1 MSGGWAGSNR
11 RAELP
16 RDWYTHI
23 RPFVLARDEHR
34 CRNRIDGRVCG
45 RRANQVDHIGDR
57 DNHRPENLQALCED
71 CHAKKSSAQ
80 GNAARWAVRRQR
92 PKERHP
98 GLL

>member
-16 RDWYTHI
+16 PDWQTYR
-23 RPFVLARDEHR
+23 RPTVLKRDEYR

-45 RRANQVDHIGDR
+45 RPANQVDHIGDKH
-57 DNHRPENLQALCED
+57 DHRIEMLQALCAD
-71 CHAKKSSAQ
+71 CHAVKSSAQ
-80 GNAARWAVRRQR
+80 GNDARWAVRMQR
-92 PKERHP
+92 PPERHP